1 MNKVLGYLQ
10 GKKTYIIIFVAIVF
24 NTLVQLG
31 YVDPSY
37 VEYVN
42 IVLAALGLGAL
53 RAGVSKQ

>member
-1 MNKVLGYLQ
+1 MKKLQ
-10 GKKTYIIIFVAIVF
+10 TLLEGKKTYVVIVVAIVF

-31 YVDPSY
+31 YVDYSY

-53 RAGVSKQ
+53 RAGVSKV

>member
-1 MNKVLGYLQ
+1 MKKLQ
-10 GKKTYIIIFVAIVF
+10 TLLEGKKTYIVIVVAIVF

-31 YVDPSY
+31 YVDYSY

-53 RAGVSKQ
+53 RAGVSKV

>member
-1 MNKVLGYLQ
+1 MNKILSYLQ
-10 GKKTYIIIFVAIVF
+10 GKKTYIIIIVAIVF

-31 YVDPSY
+31 YVDASY

>member
-1 MNKVLGYLQ
+1 MKKLQ
-10 GKKTYIIIFVAIVF
+10 TLLEGKKTYIVIVVAIVF

-31 YVDPSY
+31 YIDYSY

>member
-1 MNKVLGYLQ
+1 MNKILTYLQ
-10 GKKTYIIIFVAIVF
+10 GKKTYIIIIVAIVF

-31 YVDPSY
+31 YVDANY

>member
-1 MNKVLGYLQ
+1 MKKLQ
-10 GKKTYIIIFVAIVF
+10 TLLEGKKTYIVIVVAIVF

-31 YVDPSY
+31 YVDASY

>member
-1 MNKVLGYLQ
+1 MKKLQ
-10 GKKTYIIIFVAIVF
+10 TLLEGKKTYVVIVVAIVF

-53 RAGVSKQ
+53 RAGVSKV

>member
-1 MNKVLGYLQ
+1 MNKVLSYLQ
-10 GKKTYIIIFVAIVF
+10 GKKTYIIIIVAIVF

-31 YVDPSY
+31 YVDASY

>member
-1 MNKVLGYLQ
+1 MKKLQ
-10 GKKTYIIIFVAIVF
+10 TLLEGKKTYIVIVVAIVF

-31 YVDPSY
+31 YVDYSY

>member
-1 MNKVLGYLQ
+1 MKRLFAELQ
-10 GKKTYIIIFVAIVF
+10 GKKTYIVIVVAIVF

-31 YVDPSY
+31 YVDYSY

-53 RAGVSKQ
+53 RAGVSKV